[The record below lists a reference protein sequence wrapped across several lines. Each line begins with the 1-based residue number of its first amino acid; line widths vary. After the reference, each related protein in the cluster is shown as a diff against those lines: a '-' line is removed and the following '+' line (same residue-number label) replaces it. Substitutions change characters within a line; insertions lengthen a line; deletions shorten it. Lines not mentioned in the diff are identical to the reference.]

1 MPKNRKA
8 GGSDVEDEFY
18 FQIKAIDLPL
28 PEREGKI
35 IEGRKFR
42 FDFIWNSQ
50 RLAVEI
56 NGSTW
61 RPSTG
66 HTSGSGIAR
75 DYEKHNL
82 AVLAGWRTLFFTS
95 DAVRD
100 GSALT
105 ILEKALK

>member
-1 MPKNRKA
+1 MRSK
-8 GGSDVEDEFY
+8 SDVEDEFL
-18 FQIKAIDLPL
+18 FQIRAIGLAAPR
-28 PEREGKI
+28 REAKI

-42 FDFIWNSQ
+42 FDFVWDSAK
-50 RLAVEI
+50 LAVEI

-61 RPSTG
+61 RPNTG

-75 DYEKHNL
+75 DYTKHNL
-82 AVLAGWRTLFFTS
+82 AVLAGWRVLFFTTQ
-95 DAVRD
+95 DVKD